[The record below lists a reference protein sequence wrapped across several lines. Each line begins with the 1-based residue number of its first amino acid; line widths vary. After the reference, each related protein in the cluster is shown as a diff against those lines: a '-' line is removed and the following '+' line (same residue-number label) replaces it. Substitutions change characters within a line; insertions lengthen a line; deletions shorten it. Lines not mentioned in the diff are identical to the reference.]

1 MSIESQLH
9 PGGIP
14 QVSNVDYAALQIKVE
29 GLLADMAQLTQM
41 YGRSEAASSIE
52 DTYEKGDNPILKH
65 LAKLLTR
72 AERQALMQ
80 DRLDADRNDLHSGL
94 LSHDQRQETSH
105 HYETLRYTACEYN
118 HLVRSFIESHRE
130 DVSHQQLGDWLTEAS
145 RGHRRWADGE
155 ITGAT
160 SEIALH
166 AALMGM
172 PELRGLRYATLDED
186 LHGFD
191 FTAEWQ
197 GQQVTIDAKT
207 GRYAPIAE
215 RMRGHRHLEIYV
227 PREAMDGFRLTR
239 GGLDS
244 LRREMRVAL
253 VQAARLQIAA

>member
-1 MSIESQLH
+1 MISLPEKTIEREVDGLLQDLSQLTH
-9 PGGIP
+9 
-14 QVSNVDYAALQIKVE
+14 L
-29 GLLADMAQLTQM
+29 
-41 YGRSEAASSIE
+41 YGRSEAAASIE
-52 DTYEKGDNPILKH
+52 DTYEKSTNPVLSQ
-65 LAKLLTR
+65 LARLLSH

-80 DRLDADRNDLHSGL
+80 DQLNSDRNDLHSGL
-94 LSHDQRQETSH
+94 LTHIQRLEVGN

-118 HLVRSFIESHRE
+118 HAVRSFIEAHRE
-130 DVSHQQLGDWLTEAS
+130 YVSHAQLLDWLTQAS
-145 RGHRRWADGE
+145 QGQRRWADGE
-155 ITGAT
+155 VTGAT

-172 PELRGLRYATLDED
+172 PELSGLRYATLEED

-207 GRYAPIAE
+207 GRYAPIVE

-227 PREAMDGFRLTR
+227 PRDAMEGFRLTR
-239 GGLDS
+239 HGLDS

-253 VQAARLQIAA
+253 AQAARLQMAI